1 MPFFSI
7 GPRYLYFCLHMLSKS
22 LSHVRLA
29 PSILAADLSNIA
41 AIGVE
46 LEASLADW
54 VHIDVM
60 DGEFVPNITFGMPIV
75 KAFRPHTTKVLDVHL
90 MIVQPERYITAFA
103 EAGANIL
110 TVHLEA
116 CPHLHSVLS
125 QIKAAGMRTGL
136 ALNPHT
142 PISHAKEVLHL
153 VDVLC
158 LMSVNPGF
166 GGQAFIPQT
175 IGRIA
180 EALALKESYNPLV
193 QIEIDGGVTL
203 GNARQIAAAG
213 ADVLVAG
220 SSVFNAQGLA
230 NNLSSFRHLLD
241 LAS

>member
-1 MPFFSI
+1 
-7 GPRYLYFCLHMLSKS
+7 MLPQS

-29 PSILAADLSNIA
+29 PSILAAPLHNIA
-41 AIGVE
+41 ALGAQ
-46 LEASLADW
+46 LEASVADW

-60 DGEFVPNITFGMPIV
+60 DGEFVPNLTFGMPIV
-75 KAFRPHTTKVLDVHL
+75 QAFRPYTTKLLDVHL
-90 MIVQPERYITAFA
+90 MIVRPERYIAAFA
-103 EAGANIL
+103 AAGANVL

-125 QIKAAGMRTGL
+125 QIKATGMRTGL

-142 PISHAKEVLHL
+142 PINQAIPVLHM

-180 EALALKESYNPLV
+180 EALALKEAHNPLM
-193 QIEIDGGVTL
+193 QIEIDGGVTMA
-203 GNARQIAAAG
+203 NARQIAEAG

-220 SSVFNAQGLA
+220 SSVFNANGLA
-230 NNLSSFRHLLD
+230 HNLSTLRHLLD